1 VQQLS
6 PSSLESA
13 VVGELRLPPPVFVR
27 GSKPIN
33 HPAHAVCP
41 CHSGRQEGG
50 RVSGSP
56 AQQAADGSQAGTE
69 MLACGKLDVF
79 CSPLPFAG
87 PSSLGDRS
95 TGDFYFFLIMKFL
108 I

>member
-1 VQQLS
+1 MASSVQQLS
-6 PSSLESA
+6 PSNLESA
-13 VVGELRLPPPVFVR
+13 VVGELQLPPPVFVR
-27 GSKPIN
+27 SSQPIN

-56 AQQAADGSQAGTE
+56 TQQAADGSQAGTE

-79 CSPLPFAG
+79 GSPLPFER
-87 PSSLGDRS
+87 PSTLGDQS
-95 TGDFYFFLIMKFL
+95 TGDFIFF
-108 I
+108 